1 MACPPGMITTSGCHK
16 MLTFPSLQVIREAAD
31 KPREITHKGAA
42 DLVTDTDQRSE
53 KVVLGVSPIL
63 SFLHFVTLALSS
75 SLYSQSHAGLSST
88 LT

>member
-1 MACPPGMITTSGCHK
+1 MACPLGMITTFGCYK
-16 MLTFPSLQVIREAAD
+16 KLTVFHWQVIREAAD

-63 SFLHFVTLALSS
+63 SLLHFVSLALSS
-75 SLYSQSHAGLSST
+75 SRQSQSRAGLSST
-88 LT
+88 IT